1 MIRINATSA
10 VPTTGAARHP
20 FIDALASDEALGQRM
35 VAALAHSDPR
45 VSHLRSATL
54 AALLGDAHGAEM
66 ALIRARREGFGDP
79 DPLVEAAWAFVSV
92 EGGHPARAA
101 THLDRAFEA
110 LVTCENTS
118 HGSVLLLLR
127 AQALFAGR
135 GLKAAREVAAE
146 ARCSLPEGE
155 DTALCTYASI
165 VCASLALEDGDP
177 DAAERELSFATQAR
191 SGILA
196 ARVDVLRGRLHFART
211 GDARSSAL
219 DLDRAINRLTVLGA
233 RRDLALAC
241 FERALQA
248 GFDPAGSPGRW
259 LARAQ
264 TLLGGAGRPNH
275 LQALPK
281 RRAGASLDPS
291 IADGARMA
299 GLAAATHELASL
311 DEYDDVVAAVARLA
325 LAVCPGIGA
334 RVVRAS
340 DDGSFETLAAS
351 GAELVGSGPVIAE
364 RLRQALSAEPRPQA
378 PESGGHNSIAVALLG
393 PREERLALVVERD
406 PQGGSASE
414 RDLEQLVVY
423 ASFAAVSLVRARSR
437 LSLLEADARDA
448 ATLGAIRD
456 GVLVLDRGGRVRS
469 LNQAAAA
476 SLGVRREET
485 VGRRLREVAGLLP
498 LAQAVAGMP
507 SGGET
512 VALPHGEI
520 VVHTHA
526 YEGGTIAV
534 LRDVATEHAASKR
547 AVGSS
552 ARFTFDRL
560 VGEDPAFVDLISA
573 ARRAAICDLPI
584 LVTGESGTGKELLAQ
599 AIHNAAGRAAAPF
612 VGVNVTAIP
621 RDLVE
626 SELFGYEGG
635 TFTGARASGRAGK
648 FELAG
653 RGTLL
658 LDEIG
663 DMPLELQGKLRR
675 VLQEKHVQRLG
686 SVSDV
691 PVRARVIATTHR
703 DLLEGVSGG
712 HFRLDLYHRL
722 RVVHLRIPPL
732 RKRKGDILLLAN
744 HQLRLHCERTGRAP
758 IELSPAVAAA
768 FERHDW
774 PGNVRELCNVVE
786 GEASLLPAGENVI
799 SEVPHALC
807 ETATLRPSVPTDDS
821 EPILPLDE
829 LERRAC
835 GEALQRFAGNVT
847 RAAQALGVAKNTLY
861 AKMRRYGLMS
871 PEGARPAQGP
881 KLVTSTG

>member
-1 MIRINATSA
+1 MIRINATSS
-10 VPTTGAARHP
+10 VPGSGTARHP
-20 FIDALASDEALGQRM
+20 FIDALASDEAIGQRM

-45 VSHLRSATL
+45 LSHLRSALL
-54 AALLGDAHGAEM
+54 AALLGDAHGAEV
-66 ALIRARREGFGDP
+66 ALIRAHRDGFGGP
-79 DPLVEAAWAFVSV
+79 DHLIEAAWAFVSV

-118 HGSVLLLLR
+118 HGSVLVLLR

-135 GLKAAREVAAE
+135 GLKAAREVATE
-146 ARCSLPEGE
+146 ARCSLPESA
-155 DTALCTYASI
+155 DTALRTYAAI
-165 VCASLALEDGDP
+165 VCANLALEDGDP
-177 DAAERELSFATQAR
+177 DAAERELSFAAPAR

-196 ARVDVLRGRLHFART
+196 ARVDVLRARLHFART

-264 TLLGGAGRPNH
+264 SLLGGAGRPNH

-281 RRAGASLDPS
+281 RRAGAGFDPS
-291 IADGARMA
+291 IGDGTRMA
-299 GLAAATHELASL
+299 ELAAATHELASVE
-311 DEYDDVVAAVARLA
+311 EYDAVVAAVARLG

-334 RVVRAS
+334 RVVRTR

-364 RLRQALSAEPRPQA
+364 RLREALFADPRPQA
-378 PESGGHNSIAVALLG
+378 PQQPGNVSIAVALLG
-393 PREERLALVVERD
+393 PSTERLALVVERD
-406 PQGGSASE
+406 PQAGSIGE
-414 RDLEQLVVY
+414 RDLEQLAVY
-423 ASFAAVSLVRARSR
+423 ASFAAASLVRARSH
-437 LSLLEADARDA
+437 LSLREADARDA

-476 SLGVRREET
+476 ALGVRQEET
-485 VGRRLREVAGLLP
+485 VGRRLRDLAGLAP
-498 LAQAVAGMP
+498 LALAVAAKP

-512 VALPHGEI
+512 VTLPHGEI

-526 YEGGTIAV
+526 YEGGTVAI
-534 LRDVATEHAASKR
+534 LRDVLAEHAVSKR
-547 AVGSS
+547 AVGST

-573 ARRAAICDLPI
+573 ARRAATCDLPI

-599 AIHNAAGRAAAPF
+599 AIHNASGRAAAPF

-663 DMPLELQGKLRR
+663 DMPLELQGKLLR

-686 SVSDV
+686 SVCDV
-691 PVRARVIATTHR
+691 QVRARVIATTHR

-712 HFRLDLYHRL
+712 GFRLDLYHRL

-732 RKRKGDILLLAN
+732 RERKGDILLLAQ
-744 HQLRLHCERTGRAP
+744 HQLHLHCERTGRAP

-768 FERHDW
+768 FERYHW

-799 SEVPHALC
+799 SRVPHALC
-807 ETATLRPSVPTDDS
+807 EVAVPRLSVPIDDG

-835 GEALQRFAGNVT
+835 SEALQRCAGNVT

-861 AKMRRYGLMS
+861 AKMRRYGLIG
-871 PEGARPAQGP
+871 PEGPRPAQGP
-881 KLVTSTG
+881 KLVSSTG